1 MPDDVYQRGNQ
12 PLHITISFDYLV
24 NVDGEAADPESLKQN
39 LAFRLGYDNAEIP
52 FSEKILASLKSEI
65 SEVLPQN
72 VMINRVGGEL
82 TLDGE
87 KIKKF

>member
-1 MPDDVYQRGNQ
+1 MPDDAYQRGYQ

-24 NVDGEAADPESLKQN
+24 DVDGEWADPEGLKHN

-52 FSEKILASLKSEI
+52 FSEKLLAAFKSEI
-65 SEVLPQN
+65 SEVLPRN
-72 VMINRVGGEL
+72 VKVNRVGGEL
-82 TLDGE
+82 SLNGQ

>member
-1 MPDDVYQRGNQ
+1 MPDDAYQRGNQ

-24 NVDGEAADPESLKQN
+24 NVDGEGPDSEGWKQN
-39 LAFRLGYDNAEIP
+39 LAFRLGYDDAEIP
-52 FSEKILASLKSEI
+52 FSDKMLATLKREI
-65 SEVLPQN
+65 SEVLPRN
-72 VMINRVGGEL
+72 VKINRVGGEL